1 MVETGITP
9 DFVVVDGGEGGTG
22 AAPLEFTDHVG
33 APLREALMLVHNSL
47 VGVNLRDRVRVAAS
61 GKIVTAFD
69 IARTMAIGADWC
81 NSARGFMFALG
92 CLQAQTCHTGH
103 CPTGVTTQ
111 DPRRMRAL
119 VVPDKAERVLN
130 FHQNTMK
137 ALKELLGAAGLA
149 HPSELGPEHVIKRV
163 SSNEVRSL
171 SALHH
176 WLEPGELL
184 GEVPASPVYQ
194 VFWKNARPD
203 TFEAPPSVLTVR
215 TSKTR

>member
-1 MVETGITP
+1 
-9 DFVVVDGGEGGTG
+9 
-22 AAPLEFTDHVG
+22 VG
-33 APLREALMLVHNSL
+33 
-47 VGVNLRDRVRVAAS
+47 AS

-119 VVPDKAERVLN
+119 DVPDKSERVHN
-130 FHQNTMK
+130 FHQNTLK
-137 ALKELLGAAGLA
+137 ALRELLGAAGLA
-149 HPSELGPEHVIKRV
+149 HPSELGPEHVIRRV
-163 SSNEVRSL
+163 SPNEVRSL
-171 SALHH
+171 STLHH
-176 WLEPGELL
+176 WIEPGELL
-184 GEVPASPVYQ
+184 GDDIPKSPVYQ

-203 TFEAPPSVLTVR
+203 TFQAPENVLTVR
-215 TSKTR
+215 TQKSR